1 MGGPWRVEYHMWR
14 FAAARS
20 TGLSHLR
27 ADIPCQDY
35 FACIAL
41 PGGAFVAAI
50 ADGAGSASMAEQGA
64 QIAVDAVITYLRG
77 ALEEN
82 RTDFDLLLREAAAAA
97 RNAVVGEAHRQGAEP
112 RSYASTLLAVALT
125 SDGGGALQVG
135 DGIIVVSDDG
145 ADWNWVFWPQ
155 RGEYANTTYFLTDE
169 NAIDRVEINVF
180 CGGIINDIAIMSDG
194 LESLALHYASKT
206 AHAPFFTGM
215 FEPLLKAEGS
225 AEIGQLSALL
235 ERFLSSDQVRSRTD
249 DDTSLIL
256 ATRRDCDKFS

>member
-1 MGGPWRVEYHMWR
+1 MDGPWLVENHMWR
-14 FAAARS
+14 FAAARA
-20 TGLSHLR
+20 TGSSHLR

-41 PGGAFVAAI
+41 PGGALVAAI
-50 ADGAGSASMAEQGA
+50 ADGAGSAAMAEQGA
-64 QIAVDAVITYLRG
+64 QIAVDTVATYLKES
-77 ALEEN
+77 LEEN

-97 RNAVVGEAHRQGAEP
+97 RNAVIDEAHHQGSEA
-112 RSYASTLLAVALT
+112 RSYASTLLAVVLT
-125 SDGGGALQVG
+125 SEGGGAMQIG
-135 DGIIVVSDDG
+135 DGVVVVGDDG
-145 ADWNWVFWPQ
+145 ADWSWMFWPQ

-169 NAIDRVEINVF
+169 NAIDRVEIDVF
-180 CGGIINDIAIMSDG
+180 RGIIKDVALLSDG

-206 AHAPFFTGM
+206 VYAPFFTGM

-225 AEIGQLSALL
+225 AEIGQLSAHL

-256 ATRRDCDKFS
+256 ATRRDCDKSQ